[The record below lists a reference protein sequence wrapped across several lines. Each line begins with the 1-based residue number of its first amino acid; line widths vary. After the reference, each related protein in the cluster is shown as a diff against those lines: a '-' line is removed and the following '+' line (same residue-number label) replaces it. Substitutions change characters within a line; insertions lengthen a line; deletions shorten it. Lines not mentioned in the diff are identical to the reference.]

1 VLTNDEDSFRY
12 AYFDP
17 GQARIMAGMALF
29 EQTAYDPQNGSRI
42 NASVA
47 DYIATVNADAPQIG
61 VQLSDYPEGTDFVEL
76 FVEPTSRV
84 ESIKPTAH

>member
-1 VLTNDEDSFRY
+1 
-12 AYFDP
+12 
-17 GQARIMAGMALF
+17 M
-29 EQTAYDPQNGSRI
+29 
-42 NASVA
+42 A

-84 ESIKPTAH
+84 ESIKPMAH